1 MAVLSRHNGSAFVIC
16 AVVIAW
22 SSAVVSAGSDVS
34 ATVAG
39 NPSRTTADAVNS
51 FMMRD
56 RWMQLD
62 RYSLLELVR
71 RQGATM
77 SRLFT
82 ASNLVQL
89 APLLIPCIWLIRK
102 WRWGQRS
109 DGTLEDGPDISDTIG
124 IGKLVIARFETCF
137 LTNRTDAIA
146 TDPGLLKKHSTYES
160 YTVPKTGFTYP
171 SIRTFYRPHPQ
182 GDKLPSTPSPI
193 PLLVFIHGLGGSV
206 AQFHPLLS
214 SLVNV
219 APCLAIDLPGCGLSR
234 FAPKTWEAYTPDSLV
249 RLLAVI
255 IEQHRDIDEGQG
267 VVLICHSM
275 GCSLGALLA
284 SSTSPYFDLI
294 SEHVLGLIG
303 ICPAAD
309 PPGLKQA
316 ASFRKLLW
324 VPGPIFDLW
333 RRWDRR
339 GGTESASVAR
349 FTGFDAEEGTKK
361 LQVRFNEQSRTPV
374 WRRMASGLIP
384 DYSTGE
390 AQGGMPGREVWSGL
404 KVPLYLLAGEAD
416 KVTPAENVG
425 KIARFLGHQEKI
437 EGNDYEVSANT
448 PLAEKLDSLSEQA
461 NGSLGDS
468 TAQQCV
474 DASGQRVFKAKILP
488 SPAGHALLYA
498 QRTARPISAHIQIFL
513 TSHVDHRLS
522 LGWQLQHLTT
532 EGKWDVKNFQKWQA
546 VAPVSTPIANGVFR
560 AMKTLREID
569 ESHSPKIFVKE
580 WATGTTAVNGVSIPN
595 TGKDGLGAIAVVVD
609 ISHESPVYD
618 PRGLENGGIEYRKFP
633 TVSKLPPTVDEVK
646 HFIDIIDGLR
656 AELILGRDSTNDS
669 PRPVIAVHCHYGFN
683 RTGFFIVAYMVER
696 LGWSLKDALGEFKD
710 KRPPGV
716 RHSHFVDELCGRYWN
731 REKDGQ

>member
-1 MAVLSRHNGSAFVIC
+1 MAALSRRNGSTFVIC
-16 AVVIAW
+16 AFVVVW
-22 SSAVVSAGSDVS
+22 LSTVVCAGSDRS
-34 ATVAG
+34 ATIAG
-39 NPSRTTADAVNS
+39 TPSQTTADAVKVLI
-51 FMMRD
+51 MRD
-56 RWMQLD
+56 RWLQLD
-62 RYSLLELVR
+62 RYSLLELLQR
-71 RQGATM
+71 RGVSM
-77 SRLFT
+77 LRLFT
-82 ASNLVQL
+82 ASNLVKL
-89 APLLIPCIWLIRK
+89 APLLIPCIWLVKK
-102 WRWGQRS
+102 WTWVRS
-109 DGTLEDGPDISDTIG
+109 SDSTLEDGPDISDTIG
-124 IGKLVIARFETCF
+124 IGKLVLARLETLF
-137 LTNRTDAIA
+137 LTIRPDAIA
-146 TDPGLLKKHSTYES
+146 TDPGLLKKHSTYET
-160 YTVPKTGFTYP
+160 YRVAETGVIYP

-182 GDKLPSTPSPI
+182 GDKLPSTPNPI

-255 IEQHRDIDEGQG
+255 IEKHRDVDRGQG
-267 VVLICHSM
+267 VVLVCHSM

-284 SSTSPYFDLI
+284 SSTSPHVDLI

-303 ICPAAD
+303 ICPAAQ
-309 PPGLKQA
+309 PPGPKQA

-324 VPGPIFDLW
+324 IPGPIFDLW

-339 GGTESASVAR
+339 GGTKSASVAR

-374 WRRMASGLIP
+374 WRRMASGLLP
-384 DYSTGE
+384 EYSTSG
-390 AQGGMPGREVWSGL
+390 AQGGMPGRDVWSGL
-404 KVPLYLLAGEAD
+404 VVPLYLLAGEAD
-416 KVTPAENVG
+416 TVTPAENIE

-437 EGNDYEVSANT
+437 EGNDYEVSSMAL
-448 PLAEKLDSLSEQA
+448 LAEKGYHPTELA
-461 NGSLGDS
+461 NGPHAVSTTQQRGDILKE
-468 TAQQCV
+468 
-474 DASGQRVFKAKILP
+474 RVFKATILP

-498 QRTARPISAHIQIFL
+498 QRTARPISAHIQTFL
-513 TSHVDHRLS
+513 ASHVDHRLS

-546 VAPVSTPIANGVFR
+546 IAPVSLPIANGVFR

-569 ESHSPKIFVKE
+569 ESHSPKVFVKE
-580 WATGTTAVNGVSIPN
+580 WAISATDVKGVSIAN

-633 TVSKLPPTVDEVK
+633 TVSKLPPTIDEVK

-656 AELILGRDSTNDS
+656 TELHLDRDTVDSS
-669 PRPVIAVHCHYGFN
+669 PRAVVAVHCHYGFN

-696 LGWSLKDALGEFKD
+696 LGWTLKDALREFKD

-731 REKDGQ
+731 REDG